1 MAIYRLTSNFFHKM
15 PVKFERSIHLL
26 QNLQK
31 MRKIE
36 FGAIINQP
44 GPSACVFFSFLGILW
59 VGGGKITPQTRIGLM
74 TVFECKMKYMR
85 S

>member
-15 PVKFERSIHLL
+15 PVNTERSIHLL
-26 QNLQK
+26 PNLQK

-44 GPSACVFFSFLGILW
+44 GPSAWVFFYFLGILW
-59 VGGGKITPQTRIGLM
+59 VGGGKITPPNQNRVKRKFAL
-74 TVFECKMKYMR
+74 VF
-85 S
+85 

>member
-15 PVKFERSIHLL
+15 PVNTERGIHLL
-26 QNLQK
+26 PNLQK

-36 FGAIINQP
+36 FGAIINRT
-44 GPSACVFFSFLGILW
+44 GPSARVFFSFLGILW
-59 VGGGKITPQTRIGLM
+59 VGGVKLPPPNQNRVNNKTIT
-74 TVFECKMKYMR
+74 